1 MTLYTV
7 LVELIKTAAP
17 FVPFISEE
25 IYGNLVRNIDKNAQE
40 SKEYYA
46 EQTGGDV

>member
-1 MTLYTV
+1 MAGRNLYV
-7 LVELIKTAAP
+7 YIRRIVKKTGAA
-17 FVPFISEE
+17 
-25 IYGNLVRNIDKNAQE
+25 NKNAQE